1 MPVRVSVLL
10 AFATLRCGAQV
21 NNVER
26 TFGCARAD
34 VEATAKAY
42 LQTRGF
48 KVDDGYSG
56 LAVGAKGLDAIRRK
70 PG

>member
-1 MPVRVSVLL
+1 MMIGPPQFPFLFL
-10 AFATLRCGAQV
+10 AMATLSEQRWSTCR
-21 NNVER
+21 ER
-26 TFGCARAD
+26 RSAD